1 MYVLGCRNKM
11 NSQHINFTKK
21 AIEKLP
27 VPSREEKQY
36 MYYDT
41 GCQDGLCIIVTYG
54 GTKTFYF
61 FMKFQGSPKR
71 VKIGRVGH
79 IELSD
84 ARAMAHT
91 LREDA
96 TKNGQDPSEKRRNNL
111 KDMMLGRFYQEL
123 YLPNHS
129 QIHKRPVTIENDNS
143 IFKKSLADLHNRK
156 MMSITR
162 EDVVSLHNRLM
173 KKISPYTAN
182 RMLSLLQHIYT
193 KAFEWGYPKQSE
205 NPTDNIKKFKE
216 HSRDR
221 YLKPD
226 ELERF
231 FEALKNCH
239 NEMFRNFVLL
249 SLFLGQRRSNIL
261 SMRWRNIDLENG
273 FVLFP
278 DTKNGEPIQTPITS
292 HVLSILKDMKKYK
305 TNDWVFPSD
314 SSKSGHFEEPKSSW
328 KTLLKNADI
337 ENLRLH
343 DLRRTMGSYQ
353 AIGGT
358 SLHVIGKTMGHK
370 SNAAT
375 RIYARLSADPVR
387 ESMQRATDKMLGILE

>member
-1 MYVLGCRNKM
+1 MKAE
-11 NSQHINFTKK
+11 HINFTKK
-21 AIEKLP
+21 SIEKLP
-27 VPSREEKQY
+27 IPSREEKQAL
-36 MYYDT
+36 YYDT
-41 GCQDGLCIIVTYG
+41 GTKDGLCLIITYG

-61 FMKFQGSPKR
+61 YMKFNGVPKR

-79 IELSD
+79 IELPD

-96 TKNGQDPSEKRRNNL
+96 TRHGKDPGAQRRNNL
-111 KDMMLGRFYQEL
+111 KDMTLERFYNDL
-123 YLPNHS
+123 YLPQHS
-129 QIHKRPVTIENDNS
+129 NINKRSKTIENDNS
-143 IFKKSLADLHNRK
+143 IFKKSLADFHNRK
-156 MMSITR
+156 MLSVTHDDI
-162 EDVVSLHNRLM
+162 VALHNRL
-173 KKISPYTAN
+173 KREFSQYTAN
-182 RMLSLLQHIYT
+182 RMLSLIQHIYV
-193 KAFEWGYPKQSE
+193 KAFEWGYPSE
-205 NPTDNIKKFKE
+205 LDNPTDNIKKFKE
-216 HSRDR
+216 QSRDR

-231 FEALKNCH
+231 FAALKNCH

-261 SMRWRNIDLENG
+261 SMRWCNIDLENG

-278 DTKNGEPIQTPITS
+278 DTKNGDPIQTPITS
-292 HVLSILKDMKKYK
+292 QVLSILQDMKKYK
-305 TNDWVFPSD
+305 KNDWVFPSD

-328 KTLLKNADI
+328 KTLLKNASI

-358 SLHVIGKTMGHK
+358 SLHVIGKSLGHK
-370 SNAAT
+370 SNVAT

-387 ESMQRATDKMLGILE
+387 ESMQRATDKMLGVLE